1 MGSGASPMSVRRS
14 VLVAGIIGLIC
25 ATPATGQ
32 SVCRVDHVFASDG
45 GVFQN
50 FGLAV
55 AVSGDTSLMGA
66 MTDNDNGLESGSA
79 YVFSFGGTGWG
90 ETQKLLASDGVSGD
104 SFGRSVAVDG
114 DTLMV
119 GASGHIHGP
128 GFGGAVYV
136 FVHDGSQWVEVQ
148 ELTASVGDLGGVAVS
163 LDGDVAVVGNWADND
178 NGSSSGAAHIFRF
191 DPESALW
198 LQEQKLLASDGA
210 AGDQFGISVDVSG
223 DVALI
228 GALNVDFGIGSAYVF
243 RFDGASWVQEQKL
256 TASDG
261 TIVDHFGSAVS
272 LSGEAALIGAS
283 NDIPGSAYV
292 FELDPKTSRWV
303 EVQKLVASD
312 GELGNEFGDSVA
324 LQGST
329 ALIGAWASDAA
340 GINQGASYVFRLVGG
355 TWVEQQQLLP
365 APGPSTASFG
375 RSVSLSG
382 DVALIGA
389 NGEAALAGGAY
400 MYTGLMG
407 LDCNANGRADACDIF
422 FGGARADANGNG
434 IPDTCECPWD
444 LDGSGTVGITD
455 LLALLGAWG
464 PNPGHPADFDG
475 DGVVGIID
483 FLDLLANWGPCP

>member
-1 MGSGASPMSVRRS
+1 MGSGSSPLSVRRS
-14 VLVAGIIGLIC
+14 VLVACIIGLIC
-25 ATPATGQ
+25 AAPAPGQ
-32 SVCRVDHVFASDG
+32 SVCEVDHVSASDG
-45 GVFQN
+45 GGFQN
-50 FGLAV
+50 FGRAV

-66 MTDNDNGLESGSA
+66 KTDNDNGLESGSA
-79 YVFSFGGTGWG
+79 YVFRVDGTGWG

-104 SFGRSVAVDG
+104 SFGRTVAVDG
-114 DTLMV
+114 STLMV
-119 GASGHIHGP
+119 GAPGHNHGP
-128 GFGGAVYV
+128 GFGSVYV
-136 FVHDGSQWVEVQ
+136 FVHDGSQWVETQ
-148 ELTASVGDLGGVAVS
+148 ELAVLVGDLGGVVVS

-178 NGSSSGAAHIFRF
+178 NGSSSGAAHTFRF

-303 EVQKLVASD
+303 ELQKLVASD
-312 GELGNEFGDSVA
+312 GAIGNEFGDSVA

-340 GINQGASYVFRLVGG
+340 GLNEGAAYVFRLLDG
-355 TWVEQQQLLP
+355 TWLEQQRLLP
-365 APGPSTASFG
+365 APGPWTTFFG
-375 RSVSLSG
+375 RSVALSG

-389 NGEAALAGGAY
+389 NGEDAQAGGAY
-400 MYTGLMG
+400 MYTGLVG
-407 LDCNANGRADACDIF
+407 LDCNANGRSDACDIL
-422 FGGARADANGNG
+422 FGLREDANGNG

-444 LDGSGTVGITD
+444 LDGGGTVGIKD
-455 LLALLGAWG
+455 FLALLAAWG

-475 DGVVGIID
+475 DGVVGITD
-483 FLDLLANWGPCP
+483 FLALLANWGACP